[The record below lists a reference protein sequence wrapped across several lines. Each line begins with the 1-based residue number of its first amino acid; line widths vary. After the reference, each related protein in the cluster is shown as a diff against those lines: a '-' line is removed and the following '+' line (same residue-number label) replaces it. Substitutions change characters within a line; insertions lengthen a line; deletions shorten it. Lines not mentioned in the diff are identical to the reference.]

1 MFTMKLEY
9 VIELKG
15 FVCVMCVYVG
25 VVLWPSSLPASVIIC
40 LRRDPILMGKKEELG
55 G

>member
-1 MFTMKLEY
+1 MKLEY

-15 FVCVMCVYVG
+15 FVCIILCVYVG
-25 VVLWPSSLPASVIIC
+25 VVLWPTSLPVIIC
-40 LRRDPILMGKKEELG
+40 YVAWPDFDGKKEELG